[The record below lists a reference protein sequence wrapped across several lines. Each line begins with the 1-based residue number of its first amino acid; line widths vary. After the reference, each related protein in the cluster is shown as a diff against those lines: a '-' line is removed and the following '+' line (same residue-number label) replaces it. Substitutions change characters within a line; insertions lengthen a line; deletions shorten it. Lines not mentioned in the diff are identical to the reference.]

1 MRGIRTMPVLELRTS
16 ASRRLAG
23 LTAFVALIA
32 GAFIAS
38 SASAQAAYDCGSL
51 QNSFGPFDYRYARR
65 ADREVVERHHFDA
78 GVESLKRGITDYRIA
93 HDIDYTLR
101 VFPNHI
107 RALWAMSRLGA
118 REKSDQ
124 PAGARYTVDCYFD
137 RAIRFQPEDPRVRLV
152 YGLHLVRKGEREAA
166 VRELDKAAQ
175 FGAGQP
181 DLHYNLG
188 LAFFDLKDYERS
200 LAEAKLAYGAGFPL
214 PGLRDKL
221 KGVGQWRD

>member
-1 MRGIRTMPVLELRTS
+1 MLVPELDRLAT
-16 ASRRLAG
+16 RRLTG
-23 LTAFVALIA
+23 LTVSIALVAGVLLA
-32 GAFIAS
+32 PA
-38 SASAQAAYDCGSL
+38 ASAQVSYDCGSL
-51 QNSFGPFDYRYARR
+51 QNSFGPFDYRNARR
-65 ADREVVERHHFDA
+65 ADREVVEKHHFDA

-124 PAGARYTVDCYFD
+124 PPGARYTVDCYFD

-152 YGLHLVRKGEREAA
+152 YGLHLVRKGERDAA

-175 FGAGQP
+175 LGAGEP

-200 LAEAKLAYGAGFPL
+200 LAEAKLAYAQGFPL

-221 KGVGQWRD
+221 KGVGQWRE